1 MCRSSHCSFII
12 LFHSLAGIESGAW
25 DWEQGTMETGN
36 WELEA
41 GSERVGVG
49 NGKMEG
55 WRDGGTEGE
64 RESKE

>member
-1 MCRSSHCSFII
+1 
-12 LFHSLAGIESGAW
+12 
-25 DWEQGTMETGN
+25 METGN